1 MINENDF
8 SVIVVPDTPQKNP
21 PTQLQGLSSQILP
34 LSRLSMS
41 SSNASS
47 SPPNPTHDLE
57 QNNNNLNKKQESP
70 VREKLD
76 KIRRSFTEPLLQYFH
91 ELQVSPESEEP
102 EVLNTPKSILHGSSS
117 PKTAGPKNKR
127 SRNLLSAMQDSEVE
141 QQQQQVTTE
150 DDASGKEYENMP
162 PIIITDM

>member
-21 PTQLQGLSSQILP
+21 PAQLQGLSSQILP

-47 SPPNPTHDLE
+47 SPPNPVSELE
-57 QNNNNLNKKQESP
+57 QNNNNLNSNKKQESP

-76 KIRRSFTEPLLQYFH
+76 KFRRSFTEPLLQYFH

-102 EVLNTPKSILHGSSS
+102 EVLNTPKSILQSPSS
-117 PKTAGPKNKR
+117 PKVAGSGPKSKR
-127 SRNLLSAMQDSEVE
+127 SRNLLAALQGSE
-141 QQQQQVTTE
+141 E
-150 DDASGKEYENMP
+150 DTDKDGDSGKEYENMP